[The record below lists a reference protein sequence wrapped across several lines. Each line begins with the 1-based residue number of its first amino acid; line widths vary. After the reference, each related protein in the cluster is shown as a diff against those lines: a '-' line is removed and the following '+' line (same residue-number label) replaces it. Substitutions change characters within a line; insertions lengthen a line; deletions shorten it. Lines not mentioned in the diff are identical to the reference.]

1 MRDMLKYYGAVMT
14 AIVFW
19 GASYIVTALAYETIA
34 PLQLGFVRA
43 ALAALLF
50 FVFMALTGV
59 REKPSRGDLPYFAVS
74 GLFGVTL
81 YFACQNVGLSLTS
94 STNAVLIVAC
104 YPVITL
110 VMESIGHRVMPSV
123 RQLLGILIA
132 VAGVRILT
140 GTGGTAGS
148 NVLLGDILLL
158 GSGVMWGFY
167 SLTTQKIADRYATST
182 LTAWQMLFGA
192 LFFIPFVLYEGRPWL
207 MPTVKSGLSILFL
220 AVCCSLTSFL
230 CYNYSLRGISVTT
243 ATSLLNLMPVVG
255 LICANAVLHESVTA
269 MQLLGGAVIIAGVLV
284 STTGPVAG
292 KKNSSE

>member
-1 MRDMLKYYGAVMT
+1 MT

-50 FVFMALTGV
+50 FSFMALTGV
-59 REKPSRGDLPYFAVS
+59 HEKPRRADLPYFVIS

-123 RQLLGILIA
+123 KQLIGILIA
-132 VAGVRILT
+132 VVGVRILT
-140 GTGGTAGS
+140 GTGGSGGAEGS
-148 NVLLGDILLL
+148 NALLGDILLI

-167 SLTTQKIADRYATST
+167 SLTTQKISARYSTAT

-192 LFFIPFVLYEGRPWL
+192 LLFIPFVLYEGRPWV

-230 CYNYSLRGISVTT
+230 CYNYSLKGISVTA

-255 LICANAVLHESVTA
+255 LICANVVLHEKVTS
-269 MQLLGGAVIIAGVLV
+269 MQLLGGAVIIAGVLI
-284 STTGPVAG
+284 STTGLAPG
-292 KKNSSE
+292 RKK